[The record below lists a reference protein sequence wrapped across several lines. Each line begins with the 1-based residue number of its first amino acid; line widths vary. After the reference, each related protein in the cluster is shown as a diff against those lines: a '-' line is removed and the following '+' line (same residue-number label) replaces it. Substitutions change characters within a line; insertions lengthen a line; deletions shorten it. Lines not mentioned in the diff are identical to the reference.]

1 MSHSA
6 ASTTSDHTPCL
17 EIAVYDVHAAEAD
30 GFPARQAAMHA
41 ALAARPGFVR
51 SERLRGLSTPTLFA
65 DYITWA
71 SRAEAEAAA
80 AQMPSMPDAA
90 AFMAAIETIRTFTH
104 LPVTSPPTDT
114 DGR

>member
-1 MSHSA
+1 M
-6 ASTTSDHTPCL
+6 SDHTPCL

-30 GFPARQAAMHA
+30 GFPVRQAALHA
-41 ALAARPGFVR
+41 ALETRPGFIR

-90 AFMAAIETIRTFTH
+90 AFMAAIQTIRTFTH
-104 LPVTSPPTDT
+104 LPMTTPTADA

>member
-6 ASTTSDHTPCL
+6 ASTTSDPTPCL
-17 EIAVYDVHAAEAD
+17 EIAVYDVHAAEVD

-41 ALAARPGFVR
+41 VLAARPGFVR

-65 DYITWA
+65 DYITWS

-104 LPVTSPPTDT
+104 LPMTSPHTDA